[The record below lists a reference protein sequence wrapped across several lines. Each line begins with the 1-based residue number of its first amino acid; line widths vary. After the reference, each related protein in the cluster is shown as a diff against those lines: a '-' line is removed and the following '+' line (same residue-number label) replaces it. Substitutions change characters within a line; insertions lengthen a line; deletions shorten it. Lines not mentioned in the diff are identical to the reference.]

1 MLKDHS
7 TVLDVQYLRYVFLCR
22 AWWNNTTVYIFLNP
36 ICRPIEKSIP
46 TIKFPWKYIHTSLLW
61 GDWNE
66 QIWFQKT
73 GRESGLRS
81 TDQAVNGY
89 SSRPGT
95 KLIHPKRPL
104 EKGERGKRWGRKN
117 MCCSLFLAAG
127 MNYSARDRLTLA
139 ILFLVPLMTVVVNI
153 HRQTTVPLLH
163 NSLSRLTER
172 NISIPSIACLFFS
185 APKRSV
191 KNIWLFSRVA
201 LSRAYVCFW
210 KPDGR
215 EGVRSELSSPP
226 FSIRHKI
233 RVPNDM

>member
-1 MLKDHS
+1 MSDLSCFKDHS

-66 QIWFQKT
+66 QIWFQET
-73 GRESGLRS
+73 GRETGLRS

-117 MCCSLFLAAG
+117 MRCSLFLAAG
-127 MNYSARDRLTLA
+127 MNYLARGKDRLTLA

-153 HRQTTVPLLH
+153 HRQTPFPLLH
-163 NSLSRLTER
+163 NSLLSDWEKYLD
-172 NISIPSIACLFFS
+172 FFN
-185 APKRSV
+185 A
-191 KNIWLFSRVA
+191 LFSPLPRDQWRIYFFFPQCCPLMSLCVF
-201 LSRAYVCFW
+201 SKVRW
-210 KPDGR
+210 
-215 EGVRSELSSPP
+215 EGGCS
-226 FSIRHKI
+226 
-233 RVPNDM
+233 